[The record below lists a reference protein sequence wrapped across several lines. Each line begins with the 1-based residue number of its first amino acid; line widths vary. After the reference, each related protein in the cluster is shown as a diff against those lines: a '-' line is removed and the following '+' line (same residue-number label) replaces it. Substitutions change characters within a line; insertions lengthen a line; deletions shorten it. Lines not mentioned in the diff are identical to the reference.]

1 MKLKDQNALVT
12 GGLRGIGRA
21 VTDRLLAE
29 GAHVFVTD
37 LDASGDD
44 LTHPNATYMQA
55 DVSSEDDWKQ
65 LIVAISDKVSM
76 LHVLVNNA
84 GRDGVGPVEDMSIDL
99 WRQVFAVN
107 SDGAFLA
114 TKHCHKLLAKG
125 GADRMGG
132 SSIINVSSIMG
143 KVGFTDTS
151 AYNASKGAL
160 KLFTKASAIEF
171 ANKKTPIRVN
181 SVHPGFV
188 TTPLLQKG
196 LQQLADSGV
205 AGSVDEVSGALAG
218 MTPMGRVAAPEEI
231 ANVVMF
237 LASEEASYMTG
248 SELYV
253 DGGWTAQ

>member
-1 MKLKDQNALVT
+1 MTLKDQNALVT

-21 VTDRLLAE
+21 VTDRLLGE

-37 LDASGDD
+37 LDASGED
-44 LTHPNATYMQA
+44 LSHANATYIQA
-55 DVSSEDDWKQ
+55 DVSAEDDWKK
-65 LIVAISDKVSM
+65 LITTISEKVSKLHM
-76 LHVLVNNA
+76 LINNA
-84 GRDGVGPVEDMSIDL
+84 GRDGVGPVEEMSIDL

-114 TKHCHKLLAKG
+114 TKHCHELLTRG
-125 GADRMGG
+125 GIDRTGG
-132 SSIINVSSIMG
+132 SSIVNVSSVMG

-151 AYNASKGAL
+151 AYNASKGAI
-160 KLFTKASAIEF
+160 KLFTKATAIEF
-171 ANKKTPIRVN
+171 ATKKVPIRVN

-196 LQQLADSGV
+196 LQQLVDSGV
-205 AGSVDEVSGALAG
+205 AGSVDEVSGALAA

-231 ANVVMF
+231 ANAVMF